1 MGVSNVNNLNKIDLT
16 KLALAQKSRLA
27 KSNQPAYMQMT
38 GSIFNAPE
46 VKQQQETTNLNT
58 LNTKKSLNE
67 LTKKT
72 STSNSTTNK
81 TEGKDKEENVDQG
94 SVKSQGNQAKKGT
107 TQTEKDSR

>member
-16 KLALAQKSRLA
+16 KLALAQKSRQA

-67 LTKKT
+67 LTKKLLLLT
-72 STSNSTTNK
+72 QQQTKQKAK
-81 TEGKDKEENVDQG
+81 T
-94 SVKSQGNQAKKGT
+94 KK
-107 TQTEKDSR
+107 KMSIKAA